1 MRKLFTLKKDNKVK
15 KGFTI
20 LELLVVV
27 AIIAILAVIATPQ
40 FLGAID
46 KSRVSAE
53 IADIT
58 GIGQAVTMYNF
69 DTSSFP
75 LANVTGAAVAT
86 GDAAYTLLGTFTPG
100 TGVTDPTITG
110 PFNPLLTNTSVA
122 LRAPAANTSVLAT
135 NSIVGWN
142 GPYMTTYPN
151 VNRWGG
157 AVAYNVVQS
166 SGASQKPAVIGT
178 VAAGVSTAGSVYDGV
193 SGAAN
198 TITGLMSG
206 QIVIELDA
214 IPAADAGAL
223 KKGIDSVAST
233 GGSSSTGQL
242 RIDATTVATPTCYYV
257 IH

>member
-53 IADIT
+53 IADVT

-69 DTSSFP
+69 DTSAFP
-75 LANVTGAAVAT
+75 LSVTGTVGTPGGSITGSATALNVLLANQNGDGTALPLNAAAV
-86 GDAAYTLLGTFTPG
+86 
-100 TGVTDPTITG
+100 
-110 PFNPLLTNTSVA
+110 
-122 LRAPAANTSVLAT
+122 
-135 NSIVGWN
+135 VGWN

-157 AVAYNVVQS
+157 ALTYTTTS
-166 SGASQKPAVIGT
+166 T
-178 VAAGVSTAGSVYDGV
+178 VA
-193 SGAAN
+193 
-198 TITGLMSG
+198 GLTTSN
-206 QIVIELDA
+206 VCLKLPA
-214 IPAADAGAL
+214 IPAADAIAL
-223 KKGIDSVAST
+223 KQGIDSVAATALVHAAPT
-233 GGSSSTGQL
+233 GNQITGQL
-242 RIDATTVATPTCYYV
+242 RIDTTTSATTPDVYYV